1 MRTVRSARLAG
12 DTNSLKKHREERNF
26 FFKPN
31 LCLFLY
37 KNKQLLLMQVVF
49 ILMLDPPYSRP
60 CLDVRQIPLGIPT
73 FLPMEGVHSQNQ
85 KTMSSLHSFTES
97 LFPFMI
103 GTFTAH
109 QNRFR

>member
-1 MRTVRSARLAG
+1 MGGIEL
-12 DTNSLKKHREERNF
+12 
-26 FFKPN
+26 
-31 LCLFLY
+31 
-37 KNKQLLLMQVVF
+37 QLLCGVRIELAVSLLTRA
-49 ILMLDPPYSRP
+49 IIWIPICKP
-60 CLDVRQIPLGIPT
+60 CLDVGQIPQGIPT